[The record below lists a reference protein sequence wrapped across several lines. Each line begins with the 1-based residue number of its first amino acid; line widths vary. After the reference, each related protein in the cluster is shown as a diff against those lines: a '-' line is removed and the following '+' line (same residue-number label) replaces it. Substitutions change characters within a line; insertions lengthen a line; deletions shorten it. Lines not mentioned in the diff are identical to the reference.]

1 MLLNKDGVI
10 LAGDLAVTTPEDKS
24 YNCGT
29 KIFEIKENLP
39 VAVMINGNLDFEEI
53 SLETLIGEFGK
64 TIDYDKIKSVERVK
78 DEFIKYLS
86 ENTQSTSLN
95 QYLSWILDDFKDEL
109 SYKISENGF
118 DHVLTTAKQKE
129 LSDYIKD
136 YKNFSMEFFDLIPD
150 DKDKNRYNQEI
161 WKMFSHYLSFE
172 GTGMIFAGFDLDNF
186 HPSYFE
192 INLHCNNCGEIIYDE
207 VDSGT
212 NCKEPVIK
220 VFAINEE
227 AYTFLT
233 GVSGDFEEYLKSY
246 LKYSKDDFLL
256 ELKEKLA
263 SKNYDSEE
271 IKYIVSLLNL
281 YLNDSYSNICE
292 IIENYKIKTIN
303 QISESSGYLPKTIL
317 WELASHLIELV
328 ALKQKFSSENETVS
342 IETEG
347 VFVSKN
353 KAVEWIKK
361 EHESLNK
368 TKCIIIK

>member
-1 MLLNKDGVI
+1 MILNKDLII
-10 LAGDLAVTTPEDKS
+10 LSSDLAVTTPENKS

-64 TIDYDKIKSVERVK
+64 TIDYDKIKSVEGVK
-78 DEFIKYLS
+78 DELIKYLS
-86 ENTQSTSLN
+86 ENTKSTSLDE
-95 QYLSWILDDFKDEL
+95 YLSWILDDFKEEL
-109 SYKISENGF
+109 CYQISENGF
-118 DHVLTTAKQKE
+118 DYALATAKQKE
-129 LSDYIKD
+129 LPDYIKD
-136 YKNFSMEFFDLIPD
+136 YKNFSKEFFDLIPD
-150 DKDKNRYNQEI
+150 DKDKAHYNQEI
-161 WKMFSHYLSFE
+161 WKMFSHHLSFE
-172 GTGMIFAGFDLDNF
+172 GTGMVFAGFDLDNF
-186 HPSYFE
+186 HPSYSE

-207 VDSGT
+207 VDSGI

-233 GVSGDFEEYLKSY
+233 GVSSDFEDYLKSY

-271 IKYIVSLLNL
+271 IKYIVSSLNL
-281 YLNDSYSNICE
+281 YLNDSYSNICD
-292 IIENYKIKTIN
+292 IIENYKLNTIN

-317 WELASHLIELV
+317 WELASHLIVLT
-328 ALKQKFSSENETVS
+328 ALKQKFSSENENVS

-347 VFVSKN
+347 VFISK
-353 KAVEWIKK
+353 KIGVEWIVKDY
-361 EHESLNK
+361 ESLNK

>member
-1 MLLNKDGVI
+1 MILNKDLII
-10 LAGDLAVTTPEDKS
+10 LSSDLAVTTPENKS

-64 TIDYDKIKSVERVK
+64 TIDYDKIKSVEGVK
-78 DEFIKYLS
+78 DEFINYLS
-86 ENTQSTSLN
+86 GNTQSTSLN
-95 QYLSWILDDFKDEL
+95 EYLSWILDDFKEEL
-109 SYKISENGF
+109 CYQISENGF
-118 DHVLTTAKQKE
+118 DHALATAKQKE
-129 LSDYIKD
+129 LPDYIKD
-136 YKNFSMEFFDLIPD
+136 YKNFSKEFFDLIPD
-150 DKDKNRYNQEI
+150 DKDKAHYNQEI

-172 GTGMIFAGFDLDNF
+172 GTGIVFAGFDLDNF

-192 INLHCNNCGEIIYDE
+192 INLHCNNNGEIIYDE

-233 GVSGDFEEYLKSY
+233 GVSSDFEEYIKSRI
-246 LKYSKDDFLL
+246 KHSNEIFLL
-256 ELKEKLA
+256 ALEEKL
-263 SKNYDSEE
+263 SSENYDSEE
-271 IKYIVSLLNL
+271 IKNIISSCNL
-281 YLNDSYSNICE
+281 YFNDAYSNICE
-292 IIENYKIKTIN
+292 NIEKYKFKALNI
-303 QISESSGYLPKTIL
+303 ISESSGYLPKRIL
-317 WELASHLIELV
+317 LELATHLIELV

-347 VFVSKN
+347 IFVSKN
-353 KAVEWIKK
+353 NGVEWIKK

-368 TKCIIIK
+368 SKCIIIK